1 MEQMMLANTWKANA
15 AGLTSAYARHSD
27 SLLGALRQALLS
39 RGLAVNMP
47 PGPQRI
53 IDVGGG
59 AGLQAILLARAGHEV
74 VLLDPDPR
82 MLASARTALAAEA
95 EQVRSR
101 VSLVSGSGEAATSLV
116 GTGFDVVCCHGVL
129 MYLDDPHALLRELVG
144 LARPGGLISVL
155 AKNADAI
162 AMRSGLDGRWTDALT
177 ALTNGYEAE
186 DRYVASRADSVAAI
200 SGLLAELQA
209 HPRTWYGIRVF
220 TDHLGE
226 VPVGPDFDDIVE
238 LEWAAGL
245 REPYRRVARLFHLIA
260 CRQADSA
267 EGV

>member
-1 MEQMMLANTWKANA
+1 MLANTWKANA
-15 AGLTSAYARHSD
+15 EGLTSAYARHSD
-27 SLLGALRQALLS
+27 SLLGALRQALLT
-39 RGLAVNMP
+39 RGLSVNLP
-47 PGPQRI
+47 AGPQRI

-59 AGLQAILLARAGHEV
+59 AGLQAILLARAGHDV

-82 MLASARTALAAEA
+82 MLASARTALASETQ
-95 EQVRSR
+95 QVQSR
-101 VSLVSGSGEAATSLV
+101 VSLVRGSGESATSLV

-129 MYLDDPHALLRELVG
+129 MYLDEPTALLRELVG

-177 ALTNGYEAE
+177 ALTNGFEAE
-186 DRYVASRADSVAAI
+186 DRYVASRADSVDAI
-200 SGLLAELQA
+200 SDLLAELKA
-209 HPRTWYGIRVF
+209 CPRTWYGIRIF

-226 VPVGPDFDDIVE
+226 VPVGSDFDDILE

-245 REPYRRVARLFHLIA
+245 REPYRRVARLFHVIA
-260 CRQADSA
+260 HRETSTA